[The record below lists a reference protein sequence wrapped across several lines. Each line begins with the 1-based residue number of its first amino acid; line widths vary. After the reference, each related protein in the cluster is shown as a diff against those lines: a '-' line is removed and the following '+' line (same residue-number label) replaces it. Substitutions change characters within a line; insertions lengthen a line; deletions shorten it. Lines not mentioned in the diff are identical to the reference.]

1 MVAHIEMD
9 DDLDVMGASS
19 DEELIQ
25 HAKRAWC
32 EEEEEVVEEEIPSD
46 LQVLDALKIVR
57 SFSQHPTINEAIS
70 SLRYVEN
77 FLSTSVQNKK
87 KQTVFPFF
95 F

>member
-1 MVAHIEMD
+1 MAHIEMD

-32 EEEEEVVEEEIPSD
+32 EEEEEVVEEEILSD

-57 SFSQHPTINEAIS
+57 SFSQHPTLNEAIS
-70 SLRYVEN
+70 SLRDVEN

-87 KQTVFPFF
+87 K
-95 F
+95 